1 MIHIKNVFIWCM
13 DLISVN
19 KSSPGAP
26 MFKNK
31 KQNHTKS
38 TVFDAPVIDKT
49 WKKSLYGGSV
59 QYDSLFTGSLPFAM
73 AALFCFSPTDPK
85 SAKEYQPL
93 LGKVTFKSNSLHY

>member
-1 MIHIKNVFIWCM
+1 M

-49 WKKSLYGGSV
+49 
-59 QYDSLFTGSLPFAM
+59 
-73 AALFCFSPTDPK
+73 
-85 SAKEYQPL
+85 
-93 LGKVTFKSNSLHY
+93 